1 MKKMRLRV
9 KKKPMVPGPALDLNV
24 LECQGETELPSVS
37 HRGPDGFKK
46 APEND
51 GEKDQRA
58 WWLLGD
64 HTQSRRHRLIKSSSI
79 KCFLYARPCAKHLL
93 TLSQLTPPPTHV

>member
-1 MKKMRLRV
+1 MLPWYCSACCSNNSRSRLYEEDETEGQEE
-9 KKKPMVPGPALDLNV
+9 PMVPGPALDLNV

-51 GEKDQRA
+51 GEGPESMVAVRGSHAQKA
-58 WWLLGD
+58 
-64 HTQSRRHRLIKSSSI
+64 
-79 KCFLYARPCAKHLL
+79 
-93 TLSQLTPPPTHV
+93 